1 MQAGVIRA
9 RSSEVSTV
17 IENERASGGRDC
29 LVSSKQ
35 STKRVH
41 EARLRHEKGASG
53 RFDLGARLGPALTAC
68 IGDTVRGDFRP
79 VAPASTDP
87 ARGTVPTRAT
97 RSRTSQRRA
106 TDKGLADVEQRP
118 QETGR
123 TK

>member
-17 IENERASGGRDC
+17 IENSALRGPRL

-87 ARGTVPTRAT
+87 RTRYCPDEGDKKSDFPAPGH
-97 RSRTSQRRA
+97 RQGSR
-106 TDKGLADVEQRP
+106 
-118 QETGR
+118 
-123 TK
+123 